1 MRPFFHE
8 SSIKPDYIQHTL
20 FWRSFAQINRNKNGI
35 IFKSSWL
42 VVPAIVSYIY
52 IFLSKSFTTTVEV
65 SVRENSLKCCY
76 FERHLVPLLLVMK
89 GRKKRS
95 FWSTKFTTVGQW
107 LIVVKLA
114 PFNLLKTF
122 TPRGSLWS
130 TNQESF
136 PLSLFS
142 SDRSCC
148 AFYSWRA
155 EAVLQWTWLNFTLL
169 LSKYLQ
175 YSSSA
180 RDGQS

>member
-1 MRPFFHE
+1 MALFLKAAGL
-8 SSIKPDYIQHTL
+8 SSLPL
-20 FWRSFAQINRNKNGI
+20 S
-35 IFKSSWL
+35 
-42 VVPAIVSYIY
+42 VIY
-52 IFLSKSFTTTVEV
+52 IFFLSKSFTTTVEV

-142 SDRSCC
+142 SDRSW
-148 AFYSWRA
+148 SWRA

>member
-1 MRPFFHE
+1 MALFLKAAGL
-8 SSIKPDYIQHTL
+8 SSLPL
-20 FWRSFAQINRNKNGI
+20 S
-35 IFKSSWL
+35 
-42 VVPAIVSYIY
+42 VIY
-52 IFLSKSFTTTVEV
+52 IFFLSKSFTTTVEV

-136 PLSLFS
+136 PHQTGAAVPFIAGEQKRCCSEPGWTSLCFS
-142 SDRSCC
+142 VNTCSTAAQQGTAKVKPHCRSI
-148 AFYSWRA
+148 
-155 EAVLQWTWLNFTLL
+155 
-169 LSKYLQ
+169 K
-175 YSSSA
+175 
-180 RDGQS
+180 